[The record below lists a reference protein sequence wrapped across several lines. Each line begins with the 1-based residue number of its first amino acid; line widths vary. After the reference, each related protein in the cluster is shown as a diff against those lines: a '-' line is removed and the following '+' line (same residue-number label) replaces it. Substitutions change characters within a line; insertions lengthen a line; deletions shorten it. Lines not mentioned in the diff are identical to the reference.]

1 MKSIE
6 DIILDRDQRGIS
18 EVRKLVPS
26 NFCERSSNLILKN
39 PGKILITTG
48 FYILSAGAAETDG
61 PPGAI
66 AIGNGLEKLGYQ
78 VTYVT
83 DRYAHDLMINCKSE
97 SSKVIEFPIASIAD
111 SKTYAA
117 NLLDSENPS
126 VLLSIERCAASDD
139 EIYRNMRNADISDH
153 TARIDLMFP
162 MHEQTVGIGDGGNEI
177 GMGNIRQGVL
187 ESQTLV
193 TYPAVATVNELII
206 SSVSNWGGYGLLAAL
221 SIQTN
226 KNLLPSPEEDNETII
241 KMVDMGAVDG
251 FSGEQTYKVD
261 GFELEGNSLALRELH
276 SLVDEAL
283 GKQ

>member
-1 MKSIE
+1 MTSIE

-18 EVRKLVPS
+18 EIRRLLPA
-26 NFCERSSNLILKN
+26 NFCERSSNLILEN

-66 AIGNGLEKLGYQ
+66 AIGNGLEQLGYQ
-78 VTYVT
+78 VVYVT
-83 DRYAHDLMINCKSE
+83 DRYAHNMMINCKSE
-97 SSKVIEFPIASIAD
+97 NSKVIEFPIASIAD
-111 SKTYAA
+111 SQAYAE
-117 NLLDSENPS
+117 NLLNTEKPS

-153 TARIDLMFP
+153 TARIDLMFN

-177 GMGNIRQGVL
+177 GMGNIRKGVS

-193 TYPAVATVNELII
+193 TYPAATTVKELII

-226 KNLLPSPEEDNETII
+226 KNLLPSLEEDSSIII
-241 KMVDMGAVDG
+241 KIVDMGAVDG

-261 GFELEGNSLALRELH
+261 GFDLKENELALRALH
-276 SLVDEAL
+276 SLVDRVIE
-283 GKQ
+283 KQ